1 MSEKKK
7 GRSLGSRLTA
17 LILFM
22 AATLSTVTVMAGY
35 QIYKGSME
43 RQYIEYG
50 RSLASIVAG
59 LVDAD
64 SIDRYLDT
72 MEKDEAYERMLRRI
86 RMMKKESG
94 AVYMSVIKPD
104 PEAGGCYYVFDSD
117 ESEDHFDLGYF
128 EPWRED
134 QENIKSS
141 MYNGE
146 SVAPVMWQEEWGLI
160 LTIYEP
166 IYGASDDVKGY
177 VDVDYS
183 MDNVAFERRHYLMRL
198 VIITVCI
205 TVFFAALYVYVI
217 RRSVV
222 LPLSTITKAA
232 DEYLVRDFESENG
245 GAPSSISAMVVRT
258 NDELQRL
265 ADAMKSMEHKIKE
278 YISNLSIV
286 TVKAETDALTGLWN
300 RDTFRQRV
308 ELYLR
313 DNLSPGGVDAFL
325 MIDVDYFK
333 EVNDTFGHIT
343 GDTVLVE
350 CAQAMKYVMRDSDLI
365 ARQGGDEFVIFCKSI
380 GGEAIAENKARQVCE
395 VLRKIFPRGSGKHIT
410 ASIGVSIAPRDGS
423 AYEEL
428 FKTADSAMYKAKK
441 LGRDRYVVYSGGQ
454 GHDAA

>member
-7 GRSLGSRLTA
+7 GLSLGSRLTA

-35 QIYKGSME
+35 HIYKVSME
-43 RQYIEYG
+43 RQYVEYG

-59 LVDAD
+59 LIDPD
-64 SIDRYLDT
+64 SIDRYLET
-72 MEKDEAYERMLRRI
+72 LEKDEAYERTLRRI

-104 PEAGGCYYVFDSD
+104 PEAGGRYYVFDSD
-117 ESEDHFDLGYF
+117 ESENHFDLGYF
-128 EPWRED
+128 EPWHEEH
-134 QENIKSS
+134 ENIKRG
-141 MYNGE
+141 MYKGE
-146 SVAPVMWQEEWGLI
+146 TVAPVTRKEEWGWI

-166 IYGASDDVKGY
+166 IYGVSDDVKGY
-177 VDVDYS
+177 VDVNYS
-183 MDNVAFERRHYLMRL
+183 MENVAIERRSYLMRL
-198 VIITVCI
+198 MMITVWI
-205 TVFFAALYVYVI
+205 TVFFAALYIYVI

-232 DEYLVRDFESENG
+232 DEYLVRSSGPADGVAS
-245 GAPSSISAMVVRT
+245 SSISAMVIRT

-265 ADAMKSMEHKIKE
+265 ADAMKSMERKINE

-286 TVKAETDALTGLWN
+286 TVKAESDALTGLWN

-313 DNLSPGGVDAFL
+313 DDLSPGRMDAFL

-343 GDTVLVE
+343 GDVVLVE
-350 CAQAMKYVMRDSDLI
+350 CAQAMKYVMRDSDII
-365 ARQGGDEFVIFCKSI
+365 ARQGGDEFVVFCKSI
-380 GGEAIAENKARQVCE
+380 GKAVIAENKARQVRE
-395 VLRKIFPRGSGKHIT
+395 VLRKICPMGSGKHIT
-410 ASIGVSIAPRDGS
+410 ASIGISLAPRDGTT
-423 AYEEL
+423 YEEL
-428 FKTADSAMYKAKK
+428 LKTADSALYKAKK
-441 LGRDRYVVYSGGQ
+441 LGRDCHVVYSEEPQ
-454 GHDAA
+454 PPS